1 MRLGYAYQ
9 RWLAGGVV
17 AAIAVL
23 AVGWFFLIG
32 PRYSQAAGLHER
44 TAAAQLRL
52 PTLEHR
58 LAELRRQDENR
69 AQYDA
74 QLTKDRKAL
83 PTTSGLPDFLREL
96 QQAGDSHGVRVTDV
110 TVGGPLEVTGAGGT
124 YYALPVTLSAE
135 GRVDA
140 LGDFLNEL
148 QQVQPRAVL
157 INNANLAAADK
168 GAALTTGTAK
178 LMLSLHVF
186 VSAPASGTTPTASAA
201 AAKS

>member
-1 MRLGYAYQ
+1 MGLGHAYQ

-17 AAIAVL
+17 AAIVVL
-23 AVGWFFLIG
+23 AVGWFLLIG
-32 PRYSQAAGLHER
+32 PRYSQATGLHER
-44 TAAAQLRL
+44 AAAAELRL

-58 LAELRRQDENR
+58 LAELRRQNDNR
-69 AQYDA
+69 AQYEA

-96 QQAGDSHGVRVTDV
+96 QQAGDNHGVGVTDV
-110 TVGGPLEVTGAGGT
+110 TVGGPLEVTGAGAT
-124 YYALPVTLSAE
+124 YYALPITLTAE
-135 GRVDA
+135 GKIDA

-157 INNANLAAADK
+157 INSANLAAADK
-168 GAALTTGTAK
+168 GAALTAGTAK
-178 LMLSLHVF
+178 LMLSLQVF
-186 VSAPASGTTPTASAA
+186 VSAPAGGATPSAAA